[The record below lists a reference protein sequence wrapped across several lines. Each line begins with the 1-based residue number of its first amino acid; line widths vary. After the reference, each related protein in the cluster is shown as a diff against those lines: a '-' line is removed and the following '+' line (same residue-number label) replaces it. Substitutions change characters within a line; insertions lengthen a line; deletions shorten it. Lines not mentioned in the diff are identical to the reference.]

1 LTPEFLI
8 TLKTLVTNAT
18 YSGSK
23 SSAPLLSEE
32 KASPRKL
39 TFPLIGAIVLVVENA
54 NFCRTGT
61 AENVQ
66 KRN

>member
-1 LTPEFLI
+1 
-8 TLKTLVTNAT
+8 LVTNAT

-23 SSAPLLSEE
+23 SSAALLSEE
-32 KASPRKL
+32 KAFPRKL